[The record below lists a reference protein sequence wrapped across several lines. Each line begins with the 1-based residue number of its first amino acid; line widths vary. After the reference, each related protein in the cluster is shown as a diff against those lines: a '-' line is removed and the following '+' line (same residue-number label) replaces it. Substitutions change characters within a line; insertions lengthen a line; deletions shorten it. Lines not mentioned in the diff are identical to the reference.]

1 MKSLKT
7 YNMDRESIEI
17 LNRKRNK
24 SQFVNRAVK
33 RLQAQQRSFSL
44 SDVSTKM
51 MLNSLLTRE
60 DLSKQ
65 LKKMIELE
73 LWE

>member
-1 MKSLKT
+1 
-7 YNMDRESIEI
+7 MDRESIEI

-33 RLQAQQRSFSL
+33 RLQAQQRTFSL

-60 DLSKQ
+60 DMSKQ

>member
-33 RLQAQQRSFSL
+33 RLQAQQRTFSL

-60 DLSKQ
+60 DMSKQ